1 MAEHRHHWIRATH
14 RGAAVEARTGP
25 DLPPA
30 LATVSAHRR
39 LRGPYTAAGSVL
51 RAVVPD
57 ALTRCP
63 EAVRQHDVEILSV
76 APELRRAVQATRE
89 TLTSLAIPKERTR
102 FYSRLRTLRITH
114 GLVEFLTAYA
124 KALGDGPRT
133 LVVTDVQH
141 ADPTDQ
147 EFLAVLLRRA
157 DPALLTVVLTTGPTA
172 PTPPD
177 GPVETPLPAALAAHC
192 TVLDVDTAPQPLP
205 ADPARAWVEGDGTA
219 DDPRLEQAYLAL
231 PAERRAALHDERY
244 RRLGEIGEES
254 LALGALTW
262 HAQHG
267 GDPLGTG
274 VPALRRALD
283 TCIDLGFY
291 HATVELGERGRT
303 LVGPAQDLD
312 AWWAFTTKMT
322 TSLAALGLPERSLPF
337 YTEARA
343 VTTHPVVHMQAAYAT
358 SMLYTRHFDAGQRD
372 HLLARGWIN
381 QAIAIAEQLPDRKEA
396 TARAVF
402 NRNGLALIEMHQGDL
417 PAALTLLDQCLATLE
432 QTLAPD
438 EHALHR
444 SVLRHNRAQVTAQLG
459 MHAESIADFDRVIA
473 LDPNYAEYHFDRGLA
488 HRGLGHPEQALD
500 DFEQAVRLSPPF
512 PEAYYNRAD
521 VRAELGDLDGAVAD
535 FGYVLELDPAFPDA
549 HLNRAGLL
557 LALGELAAAWQ
568 DVDAGLA
575 LTPDS
580 PELWSLKAQL
590 HIEAED
596 QEQALAALG
605 RALEAE
611 PGYAPGW
618 ALRGTL
624 AYERG
629 ELPAALA
636 DLERAA
642 ALSPDPEIR
651 FNLAVVLRESGRTG
665 DAVGVLDALLV
676 EEEDPEVRAER
687 ERCLSAG

>member
-14 RGAAVEARTGP
+14 RDAATEARGALE
-25 DLPPA
+25 LPPV
-30 LATVSAHRR
+30 LAAVSAHRR
-39 LRGPYTAAGSVL
+39 LRGPYTATGSVL
-51 RAVVPD
+51 RAVLPD
-57 ALTRCP
+57 ALVRCP
-63 EAVRQHDVEILSV
+63 EAAARHDVEILSV
-76 APELRRAVQATRE
+76 APELRHAVRATRE

-114 GLVEFLTAYA
+114 GLVEFLTAYVRS
-124 KALGDGPRT
+124 LGDGPRT

-157 DPALLTVVLTTGPTA
+157 DPALITVVLGTGPTA
-172 PTPPD
+172 PLPPD
-177 GPVETPLPAALAAHC
+177 GPVEAPLPAALAAYC
-192 TVLDVDTAPQPLP
+192 TALDADAAPQPLP
-205 ADPARAWVEGDGTA
+205 ADPARAWVDGDGSA
-219 DDPRLEQAYLAL
+219 DDPRLQEAYLAL
-231 PAERRAALHDERY
+231 PAERRAALHDERH
-244 RRLGEIGEES
+244 RQLLALGEES

-262 HAQHG
+262 HAEHG
-267 GDPLGTG
+267 SDPLGTG
-274 VPALRRALD
+274 VPTLRRALD

-343 VTTHPVVHMQAAYAT
+343 LSTHPVVHMQAAYAT

-381 QAIAIAEQLPDRKEA
+381 QAIALAEQLPDRKEGA
-396 TARAVF
+396 ARAVF
-402 NRNGLALIEMHQGDL
+402 NRNGLALIEMHQGNL
-417 PAALTLLDQCLATLE
+417 PAALTLLDECLATLE
-432 QTLAPD
+432 QTLTPD

-459 MHAESIADFDRVIA
+459 MHTESIADFDQVIA

-488 HRGLGHPEQALD
+488 HRGLGHPAEALA

-521 VRAELGDLDGAVAD
+521 VRAELGDLEGAVAD

-557 LALGELAAAWQ
+557 LALGDLAAAWQ

-575 LTPDS
+575 LS
-580 PELWSLKAQL
+580 PESAELWCLKAQL
-590 HIEAED
+590 HIEAENTA
-596 QEQALAALG
+596 EALRALD
-605 RALEAE
+605 RALETAPE
-611 PGYAPGW
+611 YAPGL

-629 ELPAALA
+629 ELPAALT

-651 FNLAVVLRESGRTG
+651 FNLAVVLRESGRTA
-665 DAVGVLDALLV
+665 DALVLLDALLA
-676 EEEDPEVRAER
+676 ETEDPDVRAER
-687 ERCLSAG
+687 ERCASGG